1 MGLSKEKSVV
11 TCCLCGADITRT
23 MKFYDNKVN
32 RYCYDCFRKISEK
45 PKTKRK
51 PQSISRKIKSLYYK
65 GKKPSEIASELGITT
80 AKVYEVMNERR

>member
-32 RYCYDCFRKISEK
+32 RYCYDCFHKISEK

-65 GKKPSEIASELGITT
+65 GKKPSEIALLLGIS
-80 AKVYEVMNERR
+80 AEEAYKAMNERR